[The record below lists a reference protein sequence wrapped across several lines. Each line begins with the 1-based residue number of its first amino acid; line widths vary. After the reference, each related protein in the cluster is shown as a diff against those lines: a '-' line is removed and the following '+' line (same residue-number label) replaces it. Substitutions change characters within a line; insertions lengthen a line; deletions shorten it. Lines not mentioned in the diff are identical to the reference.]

1 MCLVI
6 YTKQIV
12 ARISKV
18 DMEFRV
24 IHHQDSRQVIHPP
37 HVARVTHPPKTLRYR
52 VLQRPIGSGEVGQ
65 EGRVLK
71 LEEQKKKTRT
81 SVECCSRPRQICVA
95 KVGEAATE
103 RKKERCGL
111 KKKMEGGTLY
121 VYL

>member
-37 HVARVTHPPKTLRYR
+37 HAARVTHPPKTLGYT
-52 VLQRPIGSGEVGQ
+52 VLQRPIGSGEVGR
-65 EGRVLK
+65 EGRV
-71 LEEQKKKTRT
+71 ERT
-81 SVECCSRPRQICVA
+81 KEKDNQRRCSRPRQICVT

-103 RKKERCGL
+103 RKKEQCGL